1 MGRALTVR
9 AIEAIQPAA
18 ARREIADRYLP
29 GLYLVV
35 QPATG
40 AKSWAVRYRHN
51 GATRKLTLG
60 PYPAIDLKAARELG
74 AKALRTVAEGRDPGE
89 EKAQARAKRSDSV
102 DHIVE
107 QFLERHCRRVNRP
120 KTAYE
125 TERLLRRHALPR
137 WRGRNID
144 SITRRDV
151 LDVLDR
157 IVDSGASIEANR
169 TLAAVRKLFNWAL
182 SRDIIASSPCA
193 GVKPP
198 SAEHS
203 RDRVLSDDELKRVLQ
218 AADKVGWPFGSV
230 VKLLALT
237 GQRRDEVGQMRWSE
251 VDLEKRLWTLPRE
264 RMKANQ
270 PHEVALSAPAVDVLK
285 SAPRLVGSDLVFS
298 TNGATA
304 ASGYS
309 KAKRRIDAL
318 LPPSTPH
325 WTLHDVRRTV
335 ASGMAR
341 IGIGL
346 PVVEKVLGHRSG
358 SFRGIVGV
366 YQKHSFADEKRQA
379 LEAWGNF
386 VAALVESKPLTGK
399 VVRLRRKRS

>member
-1 MGRALTVR
+1 MRRGLTVR
-9 AIEAIQPAA
+9 AIEAIAPPA
-18 ARREIADRYLP
+18 ARREIADSYLP

-35 QPATG
+35 QPTTG

-60 PYPAIDLKAARELG
+60 AYPAIDLKAAREIG
-74 AKALRTVAEGRDPGE
+74 AKALRAVAEGRDPGE
-89 EKAQARAKRSDSV
+89 EKAQARAKQADSV
-102 DHIVE
+102 DRVVE
-107 QFLERHCRRVNRP
+107 QFLVRHCRRINRP

-125 TERLLRRHALPR
+125 TERLLRRHVLPR
-137 WRGRNID
+137 WHGRNID

-169 TLAAVRKLFNWAL
+169 ALAAVRKLFNWAL
-182 SRDIIASSPCA
+182 SRDVIASSPCA

-203 RDRVLSDDELKRVLQ
+203 RDRVLSDDELRLVWK
-218 AADKVGWPFGSV
+218 AADKLGFPFGSV
-230 VKLLALT
+230 VQLLALT

-270 PHEVALSAPAVDVLK
+270 PHEVPLSAPVIDILK
-285 SAPRLVGSDLVFS
+285 STPRLVGSGLVFT
-298 TNGATA
+298 TNGAA
-304 ASGYS
+304 PVSGYS

-318 LPPSTPH
+318 FPSAPH

-341 IGIGL
+341 LGISL
-346 PVVEKVLGHRSG
+346 PVIEKVLGHRSG
-358 SFRGIVGV
+358 SFRGVVGI
-366 YQKHSFADEKRQA
+366 YQRHDFANEKRRA

-386 VAALVESKPLTGK
+386 VAALVEGKPASK
-399 VVRLRRKRS
+399 VVRLRGRRS

>member
-1 MGRALTVR
+1 MGRGLTVR
-9 AIEAIQPAA
+9 AIEAIQPPA

-60 PYPAIDLKAARELG
+60 SYPAIDLKAARELG

-107 QFLERHCRRVNRP
+107 QFLERHCRRINRP

-125 TERLLRRHALPR
+125 TERLLRRHVLPR
-137 WRGRNID
+137 WHGRNID

-157 IVDSGASIEANR
+157 VVDSGASIEANR

-251 VDLEKRLWTLPRE
+251 VDFGKRLWTLPRE

-270 PHEVALSAPAVDVLK
+270 PHEVALSAPAVDILK
-285 SAPRLVGSDLVFS
+285 SAPRLVGADLVFS
-298 TNGATA
+298 TNGATP

-318 LPPSTPH
+318 LPPGTPH

-358 SFRGIVGV
+358 SFRGVVGI
-366 YQKHSFADEKRQA
+366 YQRHDFANEKRAA

-386 VAALVESKPLTGK
+386 VTAVVEGKPASK
-399 VVRLRRKRS
+399 VVRLHGKQR